1 MSPRS
6 AAPARAA
13 SGHDHD
19 ACVARALESA
29 EAVCRAQ
36 GARLTSNRRRVL
48 EIIWRNHD
56 VMGAYEI
63 LEIMQ
68 RDEPRTKPPTVY
80 RALEFLQEQGLVH
93 RIESSNAFTRCEAP
107 LEHAH
112 CQFLVCDE
120 CGRVE
125 EVHSDTLARLLGDTA
140 REQAFEPRR
149 FTIEVRGT
157 CRRCA

>member
-1 MSPRS
+1 VSSRTATRSP
-6 AAPARAA
+6 P
-13 SGHDHD
+13 GHDHD
-19 ACVARALESA
+19 QCVARALESA
-29 EAVCRAQ
+29 EAVCRAH
-36 GARLTSNRRRVL
+36 GVRLTTNRRRVL

-63 LEIMQ
+63 LEILQ

-93 RIESSNAFTRCEAP
+93 RIESSNAFTRCETP
-107 LEHAH
+107 LEHEH
-112 CQFLVCDE
+112 CQFLVCDQ

-125 EVHSDTLARLLGDTA
+125 EVHSDALPGLLDAAA
-140 REQAFEPRR
+140 REHGFQPRR

-157 CRRCA
+157 CRRCV

>member
-1 MSPRS
+1 MSPPT
-6 AAPARAA
+6 ATDARPGTA
-13 SGHDHD
+13 HDHD
-19 ACVARALESA
+19 QCVARALESA
-29 EAVCRAQ
+29 EAVCRAH
-36 GARLTSNRRRVL
+36 GARLTHNRRRVL

-56 VMGAYEI
+56 VIGAYEI

-80 RALEFLQEQGLVH
+80 RALEFLLDQGLVH

-112 CQFLVCDE
+112 CQFLVCDQ

-125 EVHSDTLARLLGDTA
+125 EIHSEPLARLLGDAA
-140 REQAFEPRR
+140 REQAFDPRR